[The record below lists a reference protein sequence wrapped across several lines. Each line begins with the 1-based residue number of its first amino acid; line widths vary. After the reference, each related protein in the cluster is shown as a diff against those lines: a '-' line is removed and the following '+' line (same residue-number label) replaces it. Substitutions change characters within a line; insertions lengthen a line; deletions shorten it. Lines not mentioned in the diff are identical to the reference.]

1 MSPQSPYRPGPI
13 RRRKGYISTILN
25 QQQQQQQRQLQ
36 QQGRGISGAS
46 AFFKGQ
52 VIHIEDDG
60 DFEQPVS
67 VKNRSIDMNMYVY
80 ETVKKLKVQFSSL
93 SASRYIYIYCL
104 SASRNLMQK

>member
-25 QQQQQQQRQLQ
+25 QQQQQQRQLQ

-93 SASRYIYIYCL
+93 SASRYIYIYIYT
-104 SASRNLMQK
+104 SRNLMQK